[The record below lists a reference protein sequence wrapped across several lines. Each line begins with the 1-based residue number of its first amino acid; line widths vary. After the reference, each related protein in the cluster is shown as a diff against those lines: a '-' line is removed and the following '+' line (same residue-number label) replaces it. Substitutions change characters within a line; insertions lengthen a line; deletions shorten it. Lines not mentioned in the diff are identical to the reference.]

1 MHHPLEP
8 TVDDG
13 VGGFNNVIRVTEADA
28 EVFRALDVDA
38 EETDKKRS
46 LKKKYKGPISK
57 DFGQVSMT
65 KKYLSKFKTDKFISD
80 IWPCFEIDFCYQ
92 TDKL

>member
-1 MHHPLEP
+1 LFQYKFNVDGVWMHHPLEP

-57 DFGQVSMT
+57 DFGQVSSFND
-65 KKYLSKFKTDKFISD
+65 KKVSGQI
-80 IWPCFEIDFCYQ
+80 
-92 TDKL
+92 